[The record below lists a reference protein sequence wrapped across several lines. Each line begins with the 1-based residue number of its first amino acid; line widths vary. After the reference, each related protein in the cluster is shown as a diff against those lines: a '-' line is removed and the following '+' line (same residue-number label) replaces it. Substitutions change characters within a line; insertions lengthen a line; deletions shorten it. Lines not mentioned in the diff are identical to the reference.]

1 MGRTLRRSKSFR
13 DKGLRHWNW
22 GSNTCKMFSHYQLY
36 QLALLC
42 NKPFQSLVASNNNH
56 LLFLMIL
63 WAALV
68 ILLIWVYSADHCW
81 ALSCVW
87 SASDLAGAGSPW
99 IASGTWLTLGS
110 LLSGTLHSSSTWSL
124 FLPVGRFRLFHTLVS
139 GFQAQQERE
148 IPKAQVFFKLLF
160 VSQWLWPRTDS
171 EVEK

>member
-1 MGRTLRRSKSFR
+1 MAYFIPNLFILNCIKLQRKSKPSQFKKIENEINPTQISTRKRDRLMGRTLRRSKSFR

-22 GSNTCKMFSHYQLY
+22 GSSTCKMLSHYQLY

-110 LLSGTLHSSSTWSL
+110 LLAGTLHSSSTWSL
-124 FLPVGRFRLFHTLVS
+124 FL
-139 GFQAQQERE
+139 Q
-148 IPKAQVFFKLLF
+148 
-160 VSQWLWPRTDS
+160 
-171 EVEK
+171 